1 MNIFLCKVFQWV
13 YDGLNRS
20 KTMKAKKWSRL
31 VEARKMWGYTQK
43 DMAMMCDVAPSTYIR
58 WENLQFEPS
67 LSQIKTMSFYLDV
80 PLDFLLGN
88 TTFDNHSTMEYWMN
102 VHYAKQEIANGLANP
117 DTFLFKN
124 IGILNGKSLADWA
137 ADKLGLPDGYF
148 LVSDLQSV
156 FPDELRLEAAEDVEE
171 AGSYFE
177 VIPGKDDFGKAKK
190 GPKKR

>member
-1 MNIFLCKVFQWV
+1 
-13 YDGLNRS
+13 
-20 KTMKAKKWSRL
+20 MKAKKWSRL

-102 VHYAKQEIANGLANP
+102 VHYAKQEITNGLANP